1 MLDNLG
7 AISYFIEGFVKR
19 EQPALWRKFM
29 KSKKAF
35 LVSFVIE
42 RNDDGYL
49 ASVPSIQGAFA
60 EGDSIEEA
68 IFNCVDVLKMIFD
81 YRRERGEATGFHAVT
96 LTANTRMTVALP
108 VGIG

>member
-1 MLDNLG
+1 
-7 AISYFIEGFVKR
+7 
-19 EQPALWRKFM
+19 M
-29 KSKKAF
+29 KDKKAV

-49 ASVPSIQGAFA
+49 VSVPSIQGAFA

-81 YRRERGEATGFHAVT
+81 YRRERGEAVGFDAVK
-96 LTANTRMTVALP
+96 LTAKTRMTVALP

>member
-1 MLDNLG
+1 
-7 AISYFIEGFVKR
+7 
-19 EQPALWRKFM
+19 M
-29 KSKKAF
+29 KDKKAV

-68 IFNCVDVLKMIFD
+68 IFNCVDVLKMIFT
-81 YRRERGEATGFHAVT
+81 YRSERSEPIGVDTIS
-96 LTANTRMTVALP
+96 LSSNTKMTVALSVYP
-108 VGIG
+108 QGHGRGDYQRGRPCEVIHR

>member
-1 MLDNLG
+1 
-7 AISYFIEGFVKR
+7 
-19 EQPALWRKFM
+19 M
-29 KSKKAF
+29 KDKKAV

-49 ASVPSIQGAFA
+49 VSVPSIQGAFA

-81 YRRERGEATGFHAVT
+81 YSRNRHKRSRIYAVIKT
-96 LTANTRMTVALP
+96 STP
-108 VGIG
+108 K